1 MLLLLILALT
11 FPPTLHRAADEVAEA
26 PSRPTLTA
34 RSWLLFDDTFGYEI
48 ASSRATATASVASAT
63 KMMTALVV
71 VDHADLDEV
80 VTASRRAQATGHKQ
94 IHLRAGEQWTVGELL
109 EAVMVVSAN
118 DAAVALAE
126 HVGGDVAGFVRL
138 MNDAAGDLGLADTS
152 FANPHGLE
160 APGHHSTAADLLTL
174 ARSVMSRP
182 ELARLAARSSAEV
195 TSLDGRVVSGASTN
209 ELLDT
214 VDGAF
219 GVKTGWT
226 SRAGD
231 VIVAGAERDGR
242 RLYAVV
248 LGSTDANRDATALL
262 EYGFAVFTPAERRLV
277 SLMEDPEDAEALRS
291 SLPAAT
297 LARLAHLRGLA
308 KREEARWE

>member
-1 MLLLLILALT
+1 MQRAL
-11 FPPTLHRAADEVAEA
+11 DEVSEGPPVPTVSAE
-26 PSRPTLTA
+26 
-34 RSWLLFDDTFGYEI
+34 SWLLYDDTFDFEI
-48 ASSRATATASVASAT
+48 ASHRATAPASIASTT
-63 KMMTALVV
+63 KMMTALLV
-71 VDHADLDEV
+71 VDHAEMDEV
-80 VTASRRAQATGHKQ
+80 VTISRRAEATGHKQ
-94 IHLRAGEQWTVGELL
+94 IYLRAGEEWTVGELL

-126 HVGGDVAGFVRL
+126 HVGGDVAGFVEL
-138 MNDAAGDLGLADTS
+138 MNDEAAALGLTGTS

-160 APGHHSTAADLLTL
+160 ARGHHGSAADLLAL
-174 ARSVMSRP
+174 ARTVMSRP
-182 ELARLAARSSAEV
+182 ELARLAAQPTGEMISQ
-195 TSLDGRVVSGASTN
+195 DGRVVDGESTN
-209 ELLDT
+209 ELLDI

-226 SRAGD
+226 TRAGD

-248 LGSTDANRDATALL
+248 LGSRDANRDATALL
-262 EYGFAVFTPAERRLV
+262 EHGFAVFTPAERRLV
-277 SLMEDPEDAEALRS
+277 PLMEDPDDAEVLRS

-308 KREEARWE
+308 KREEAPWE